1 MFDRTVCSTTAIKS
15 IQQTRSR
22 LWPQDINRWSPPQTM
37 HNCGYCQLWLTQQG
51 VQLAAIAR
59 TYFRYQDALETSGL
73 KPTTHASRVTTSTI
87 CHAVNVVFSAEFIE
101 DFKTVNLLLQF
112 AIKQISQMQP
122 APDSANP
129 LALLTPRCN
138 QSGGSCWLCWCVCFR

>member
-1 MFDRTVCSTTAIKS
+1 M
-15 IQQTRSR
+15 
-22 LWPQDINRWSPPQTM
+22 
-37 HNCGYCQLWLTQQG
+37 
-51 VQLAAIAR
+51 AAIAR

-87 CHAVNVVFSAEFIE
+87 CRAVNVVFSAEFIE

-138 QSGGSCWLCWCVCFR
+138 QSGVLADCVGAFVSDKEFGGSLYQVIVILVVGTGKSRISYYQVNT